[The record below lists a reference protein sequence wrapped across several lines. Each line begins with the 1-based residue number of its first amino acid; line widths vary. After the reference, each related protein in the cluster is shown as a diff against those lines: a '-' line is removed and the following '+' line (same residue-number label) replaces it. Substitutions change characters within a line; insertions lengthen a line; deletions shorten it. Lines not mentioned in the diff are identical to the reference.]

1 MLAFTVRLVD
11 AVHDRDPEAPW
22 RGYAPVRALSVLRD
36 DAVLDAPVRRS
47 VRRPVSPRAGHEAG
61 RVRPSSR
68 MAA

>member
-47 VRRPVSPRAGHEAG
+47 VGARKPAGGSRG
-61 RVRPSSR
+61 RTS
-68 MAA
+68 